1 MDVGSEPPTGTP
13 RDPGL
18 QPLQERFRPHGI
30 VGNSR
35 AMHDVFE
42 LIARVSR
49 ADATV
54 MIRGESG
61 VGKEL
66 VARAIHDH
74 SARSRRPFVRV
85 NCAALPKELL
95 ESELFGHERG
105 AFTGAFNRRKGRF
118 ELAEGGTLLLD
129 EVGDFPPH
137 TQVLLLRVLQEREF
151 ERVGG
156 TETIKADVRIITA
169 TNRNLEQLVEEGA
182 FREDLYYRLNVYPI
196 HVPPLRDRPTDVP
209 LLADHFVERFGN
221 LHGKRVKRIST
232 PAIDMLTSYHWP
244 GNIRELENCV
254 ERAVIETQDEVIHSH
269 HLPPTL
275 QTAEASG
282 TTVEGTLAA
291 VLARVEREM
300 IIDTLK
306 QTYGNRAKAA
316 RLLGITERQ
325 MGLRVDRY
333 EIDVRRFKRPR

>member
-1 MDVGSEPPTGTP
+1 M
-13 RDPGL
+13 
-18 QPLQERFRPHGI
+18 Q
-30 VGNSR
+30 
-35 AMHDVFE
+35 DVFE
-42 LIARVSR
+42 LIGRVSQ
-49 ADATV
+49 AGATV

-74 SARSRRPFVRV
+74 SPRAPGPFVRV

-118 ELAEGGTLLLD
+118 ELAEGGTLFLD

-137 TQVLLLRVLQEREF
+137 TQVLLLRFLQEREF

-156 TETIKADVRIITA
+156 TETIHANVRILTA
-169 TNRNLEQLVEEGA
+169 TNRHLEELVEQGR

-209 LLADHFVERFGN
+209 LLADHFIERCGH
-221 LHGKRVKRIST
+221 LHGKQVKRIST

-244 GNIRELENCV
+244 GNVRELENCI

-282 TTVEGTLAA
+282 TGVQGTLAT
-291 VLARVEREM
+291 VLARVEREL

-306 QTYGNRAKAA
+306 QTHGNRAKAA

-325 MGLRVDRY
+325 IGLRVARY
-333 EIDVRRFKRPR
+333 GIDARRFKRPR